1 MIGIFQCEVVVGLSL
16 WKCEDGGK
24 TEDYGEL
31 NMDGREVFRK
41 FLLQVVGKIKVID
54 GYGLVWGRKGKI
66 DKIQ

>member
-1 MIGIFQCEVVVGLSL
+1 MIGILQCEVVVGPPL

-41 FLLQVVGKIKVID
+41 LL
-54 GYGLVWGRKGKI
+54 L
-66 DKIQ
+66 